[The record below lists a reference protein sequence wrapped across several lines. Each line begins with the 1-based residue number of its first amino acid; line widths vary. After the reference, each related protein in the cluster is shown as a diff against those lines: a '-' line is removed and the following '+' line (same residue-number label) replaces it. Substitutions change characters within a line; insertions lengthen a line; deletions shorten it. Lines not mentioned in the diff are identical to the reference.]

1 VKLSKDLLLLLHWL
15 KKMVEGIDEDVNWGA
30 FSTRKKVIQLS
41 VVAEKKEEKKSWVH
55 KICFYRSTHVI
66 CKK

>member
-1 VKLSKDLLLLLHWL
+1 MKLSKDLLLLLHWL

-41 VVAEKKEEKKSWVH
+41 VVAEKKKKKKSWVASV
-55 KICFYRSTHVI
+55 F
-66 CKK
+66 